1 MHDDEEDRGDEEAGV
16 AASPK
21 EKITGDEGL
30 GSETGGLDGPEGTE
44 ASEGGLGGDPAG
56 GPTKDAASPP
66 GGGSVDGPAPGGV
79 PKEGHV
85 EPHEDSDTASG
96 STD

>member
-44 ASEGGLGGDPAG
+44 GGLGGDPAG
-56 GPTKDAASPP
+56 GPTKDATSPP

-85 EPHEDSDTASG
+85 EPHEDSDTSSG

>member
-21 EKITGDEGL
+21 ENITGDEGL
-30 GSETGGLDGPEGTE
+30 ESETGGLDGPEGT
-44 ASEGGLGGDPAG
+44 EGGLGGDPAG
-56 GPTKDAASPP
+56 GPTKDATSPP

-85 EPHEDSDTASG
+85 EPHEDSDTSSG